1 MGKLAQRFI
10 KLDTTSDGVNIA
22 IVPDAADGSRVAL
35 TNAAQTV
42 AGEKTFSTVP
52 KVTGTPSDDTHVVSK
67 AFMTAAINAAL
78 TGLAW
83 QAPVSELCIDADTL
97 TPAAGMRILVLDPA
111 LEGAIPAAGDAFEGQ
126 ANKIAVRNPGN
137 TEWAFTDPVAGMA
150 LLNVADSTQYTYTT
164 AWIILGTTADIPD
177 ATTSTKGKVQVGEGL
192 AVTAGVIS
200 LKRRQV
206 TEVFTPTDGVEYVEV
221 ANTIITALKEE
232 TIMVVA
238 GAPGCVYG
246 VDFTVINDGS
256 SLLKRI
262 SWADLGMDGLITSSD
277 SVAVTYWTDA

>member
-1 MGKLAQRFI
+1 
-10 KLDTTSDGVNIA
+10 
-22 IVPDAADGSRVAL
+22 
-35 TNAAQTV
+35 
-42 AGEKTFSTVP
+42 
-52 KVTGTPSDDTHVVSK
+52 
-67 AFMTAAINAAL
+67 
-78 TGLAW
+78 
-83 QAPVSELCIDADTL
+83 
-97 TPAAGMRILVLDPA
+97 
-111 LEGAIPAAGDAFEGQ
+111 
-126 ANKIAVRNPGN
+126 
-137 TEWAFTDPVAGMA
+137 MA
-150 LLNVADSTQYTYTT
+150 LLNVDDSTQYTYTT

-192 AVTAGVIS
+192 GITAGVIS
-200 LKRRQV
+200 LKRHQV

-221 ANTIITALKEE
+221 ANAIITALKEE